1 MRKLSERQS
10 VQCDSNPAD
19 VAPLLPAQPSP
30 VRGAALLNLGRFKDA
45 AKVFSKLLK
54 TGGDARFH
62 LDMHSVKLFAR
73 AKSEGLGD
81 HEKAGK
87 DLLKYCKSRFSPKRR
102 SRSERRGSALE
113 AFDCFETAGVA
124 FTRAGRADQAAAAF
138 DMALR
143 IPDAKSQ
150 DFRSNFAPGSF
161 EFRPPPGNIV
171 KVSDLKRFGGKG
183 TTRSLSVRV
192 LSQAPGPTVFVIDN
206 FLTSEE
212 QAHLRLGMR
221 RSKQAAHREGSAD
234 PLLCFSNVHP
244 LRGELM
250 EAGSGKK
257 SFWVYVR

>member
-1 MRKLSERQS
+1 MLLLFLHVCGGGTADAAGSRGSPAAAALRLLESGDSESALSLLRSAANDPAKDSAQVQAALGVAALQLNHYEEAERAS
-10 VQCDSNPAD
+10 KRAVRLKPGRRGASIAR
-19 VAPLLPAQPSP
+19 AAQP

-150 DFRSNFAPGSF
+150 DFRSNFAPGS
-161 EFRPPPGNIV
+161 
-171 KVSDLKRFGGKG
+171 
-183 TTRSLSVRV
+183 
-192 LSQAPGPTVFVIDN
+192 
-206 FLTSEE
+206 
-212 QAHLRLGMR
+212 
-221 RSKQAAHREGSAD
+221 
-234 PLLCFSNVHP
+234 
-244 LRGELM
+244 
-250 EAGSGKK
+250 
-257 SFWVYVR
+257 